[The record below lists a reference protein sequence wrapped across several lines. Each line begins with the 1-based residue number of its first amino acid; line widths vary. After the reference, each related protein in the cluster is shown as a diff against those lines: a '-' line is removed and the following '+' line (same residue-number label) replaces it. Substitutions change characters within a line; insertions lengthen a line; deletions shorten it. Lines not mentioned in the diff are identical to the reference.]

1 MFIKRT
7 HSADIAFIELVKQ
20 LDADLALR
28 DGEEHGFYAQFNKT
42 DEIKHVVV
50 IFNNE
55 RAVACG
61 ALKQYDEQTMEVKR
75 MFTQA
80 TERGNGFAS
89 LVLQELEIWAAQL
102 GYSKCILETGIRQP
116 EAIAL
121 YNKNGYS
128 LIPNYGQYKT
138 VEDSRC
144 FEKRVK

>member
-75 MFTQA
+75 MYTQP